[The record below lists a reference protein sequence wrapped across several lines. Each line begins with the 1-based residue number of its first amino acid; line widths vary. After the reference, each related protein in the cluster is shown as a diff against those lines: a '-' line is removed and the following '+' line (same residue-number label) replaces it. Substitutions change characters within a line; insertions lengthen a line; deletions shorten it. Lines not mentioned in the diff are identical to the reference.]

1 MSWKDK
7 LPSCFGPD
15 LIFAQ
20 DEAAQS
26 HARDILIAMLE
37 SEVPFEQLESYLV
50 KYMMA
55 KGASKDAIDQ
65 QVERAKAVTV
75 YLP

>member
-7 LPSCFGPD
+7 LPSSFGPD

-26 HARDILIAMLE
+26 HARDILLDMLE
-37 SEVPFEQLESYLV
+37 NEAPFEHLEQFLV
-50 KYMMA
+50 KYLMA
-55 KGASKDAIDQ
+55 KGASKDSIDA
-65 QVERAKAVTV
+65 QVERASDLKT
-75 YLP
+75 YLG

>member
-26 HARDILIAMLE
+26 HARDILITMLE

-50 KYMMA
+50 KYLMA
-55 KGASKDAIDQ
+55 KGASKDVINR
-65 QVERAKAVTV
+65 QVERAKEITV